1 MTDFDADETVAPP
14 PKEKRKKFWTS
25 DRIIGYSGAAL
36 ALSAAFFPW
45 YVFFNSAKFGID
57 ATVSMISRNF
67 SGWTERSTFS
77 QSPSAFTNDG
87 TVASD
92 KATQDPL
99 LTGTVPGLDDTKVKP
114 DDAEAVD
121 QPFPSPPTNFHLLH
135 VSKGK
140 ALIED
145 DNGVY
150 VVGPGSPLPDL
161 SKVTSLE
168 QRDGEWVI
176 VTDKGEVY
184 DASGKRQ

>member
-1 MTDFDADETVAPP
+1 MTDSDADETVAPP
-14 PKEKRKKFWTS
+14 KPVKRKKFWTS

-67 SGWTERSTFS
+67 SGWSERSTFS
-77 QSPSAFTNDG
+77 QTPGAMTNDG
-87 TVASD
+87 IAQTD

-99 LTGTVPGLDDTKVKP
+99 LTGTVPGLDDAKIKH
-114 DDAEAVD
+114 DDEAVE
-121 QPFPSPPTNFHLLH
+121 QPFPTPVTRFHLLH
-135 VSKGK
+135 VSKGR
-140 ALIED
+140 AMIED

-161 SKVTSLE
+161 SKVASVVE
-168 QRDGEWVI
+168 RDGQWVI
-176 VTDKGEVY
+176 VTDKGEIY
-184 DASGKRQ
+184 DAGGKRE

>member
-14 PKEKRKKFWTS
+14 KPVKRKKFWTS

-67 SGWTERSTFS
+67 SGWSERSTFS
-77 QSPSAFTNDG
+77 QTPGAMTNEG
-87 TVASD
+87 LTAAD
-92 KATQDPL
+92 KAAQDPL
-99 LTGTVPGLDDTKVKP
+99 LTGTVPGLDDVKNKG
-114 DDAEAVD
+114 DAEAVE
-121 QPFPSPPTNFHLLH
+121 QPFPTSVTRFHLLH
-135 VSKGK
+135 VSKGR
-140 ALIED
+140 AMIED

-161 SKVTSLE
+161 SKVASVE
-168 QRDGEWVI
+168 ERDGQWVI
-176 VTDKGEVY
+176 VTDKGEIY
-184 DASGKRQ
+184 DAGGKRE

>member
-14 PKEKRKKFWTS
+14 KQEKRKKFWTS
-25 DRIIGYSGAAL
+25 DRIVGYSGAGL
-36 ALSAAFFPW
+36 ALTAAFFPW

-57 ATVSMISRNF
+57 ATVTMISRNF
-67 SGWTERSTFS
+67 SGWSERSTFS
-77 QSPSAFTNDG
+77 QTPSAITNDG
-87 TVASD
+87 VAQTD

-99 LTGTVPGLDDTKVKP
+99 LTGTVPGIDDVKIKG
-114 DDAEAVD
+114 DAEAID
-121 QPFPSPPTNFHLLH
+121 QPFPSPATNFHLLH

-161 SKVTSLE
+161 SKVASLE
-168 QRDGEWVI
+168 ERDGKWVI
-176 VTDKGEVY
+176 VTDKGEIY
-184 DASGKRQ
+184 DADGKRE

>member
-14 PKEKRKKFWTS
+14 RQEKRKKFWTS

-36 ALSAAFFPW
+36 ALTAAFFPW

-57 ATVSMISRNF
+57 ATVSMIARNF
-67 SGWTERSTFS
+67 PGWAERSTFS

-87 TVASD
+87 VAATE
-92 KATQDPL
+92 KAAQDPL
-99 LTGTVPGLDDTKVKP
+99 LTGTVPGLDAVRTRR
-114 DDAEAVD
+114 DDAAAVD
-121 QPFPSPPTNFHLLH
+121 QPFPSPATGFHLLH

-161 SKVTSLE
+161 SKVASLE

-176 VTDKGEVY
+176 VTDKGAVY
-184 DASGKRQ
+184 DTGGRRQ

>member
-14 PKEKRKKFWTS
+14 AKEKKKFWTS

-45 YVFFNSAKFGID
+45 YVFFNSAKFSID
-57 ATVSMISRNF
+57 ATVSLISRNF
-67 SGWTERSTFS
+67 PGWAERSTFS
-77 QSPSAFTNDG
+77 QSPSAFANDG
-87 TVASD
+87 TSAAD
-92 KATQDPL
+92 KAAQDPL
-99 LTGTVPGLDDTKVKP
+99 LTGTVPGLDDARIKR
-114 DDAEAVD
+114 DDAEAVE
-121 QPFPSPPTNFHLLH
+121 QPFPNSATNFHLLH

-161 SKVTSLE
+161 SKVASLE

-184 DASGKRQ
+184 GTGGKRQ